1 MTIIPAIK
9 KDYITKLAEQ
19 GKRVDGRTFDQ
30 YRPIE
35 IETDIVKQAE
45 GSARVKIG
53 NTQVVVGIKMGI
65 GEPFPDTPDCGVLS
79 TAAEFVPL
87 ASPDFESGPPRENA
101 IELARVVDRGVRESE
116 VVDIKKLAIISG
128 EKVWLIFIDIHIL
141 DYDGNLFDAASL
153 GALAAL
159 MTTKIPI
166 LRLLGP
172 SGGLEKSD
180 LEAWY
185 SLTKI
190 QDIFDLYSMPGLD
203 EFIAGNNKEMLKD
216 IKDISLPMIEPPIS
230 CTAVKIDD
238 YVMFDPSLDE
248 ETIADV
254 RLTVATDH
262 KGDLRAMQKGLS
274 GSFSREEIQKVINSA
289 LVNGQEIRKQ
299 LYAKIGK

>member
-9 KDYITKLAEQ
+9 KDYITKIAEQ
-19 GKRVDGRTFDQ
+19 GKRIDGRTFDQ
-30 YRPIE
+30 YRTIE
-35 IETDIVKQAE
+35 IETKVVNKAE

-53 NTQVVVGIKMGI
+53 NTQVLVGIKMDL

-116 VVDIKKLAIISG
+116 VVDIKKLVITAG
-128 EKVWLIFIDIHIL
+128 EKVWIVFIDIHIL

-159 MTTKIPI
+159 STTKIPVI
-166 LRLLGP
+166 RFME
-172 SGGLEKSD
+172 SGALEKKD

-185 SLTKI
+185 NRTSIEEIKE
-190 QDIFDLYSMPGLD
+190 FYSSPGID
-203 EFIAGNNKEMLKD
+203 ELIASKNRGSLKD
-216 IKDISLPMIEPPIS
+216 IPLPMIEPPIS
-230 CTAVKIDD
+230 CTAIKIND
-238 YVMFDPSLDE
+238 YVMFDASLDE
-248 ETIADV
+248 ELIADA

-274 GSFSREEIQKVINSA
+274 GSFSKEEIQKVIKGA
-289 LVNGQEIRKQ
+289 LVNGQEIRKL
-299 LYAKIGK
+299 LYEKTGK